1 MTSED
6 KNENINIDIGKLS
19 EKNLNIMKEM
29 KKGTIK
35 KIGEYLLF
43 ERIGRGTF
51 SKVIKAI
58 HIPTEQPIAVKILE
72 KDKIEDE
79 IDVER
84 IMREIEILKNI
95 DHPHICQTYE
105 TFSTVHNFYLM
116 MELVEGGDLF
126 DYVSDN
132 TFLSEQKAC
141 YFFRQLIS
149 VIEYLSEMEITHR
162 DIKLENIL
170 LDKNKQNIKV
180 IDFGLSNYCS
190 DKELLKS
197 SCGSPCYASP
207 EMLSGKPYHGIC
219 TDLWSSGIVLYSML
233 VGSLPFEEQE
243 LPVLYEQIKKG
254 KFYIPSNLSLRA
266 IDILK
271 KLLNVN
277 PSERITLQQIK
288 NHPWFNLEKNPMYKG
303 INILKEKFPYN
314 KSVVEYVIN
323 NYFENDNEVNVEKLI
338 EMIVE
343 HECNKYTA
351 TYYLTKKYILGIEE
365 KYPVREET
373 KKIKKNLDESEDS
386 LNLSEKV
393 SIKEKKH
400 KNKEKNLNKN
410 KESNKKNELN
420 KTSKK
425 NNEFQGIYETIELD
439 NNNKNLGNHKMKKK
453 NSNSRDKNDEKKV
466 INRYNTMQLIG
477 FKNKVIDTFN
487 SPDNNK
493 NINPASKK
501 EDNLKNGK
509 TISTNNTHSKVKTNF
524 FVFNRSNNS
533 PIADEKNDSE
543 KKSHQKFLSNDENL
557 CYNPKKNS
565 NSKIS
570 IKKSMKEEK
579 LIFKRI
585 VNVYSKPNEENI
597 REIKN
602 NSVNCKK
609 DKYNKN
615 FSYASIQSNNMNF
628 YLINNII
635 NKDKS
640 DSKNQNSNSNTIN
653 NPKPKKTNYIIKHNT
668 ITNDSKLKQHS
679 VIRGCVKN
687 DNNHLNDEPMSLEDC
702 MEESNN
708 KIKVNLKTEEEYSSN
723 NNAKGVDILE
733 KKKKKLGNKK
743 KSDLE
748 KPKKIQGL
756 PLQKIYLITNNRTNE
771 LEAFNKDKDSK
782 ANTERN
788 SNNDVYS
795 HTENKKRINSSIINN
810 NNYSDFNTFK
820 KYQKM
825 GRKKEKDKEKEEDK
839 SKENNCYKKKISPTN
854 KYTRKTNFCF
864 SNTNNKKTSE
874 IENYSESSSKLFKNF
889 LFNKK
894 NFILTNG
901 SGNTGNSISMEKHS
915 VIMKNNNLSPSF
927 LNKGITIG
935 LNTPKYK
942 KENVY
947 AKINIC
953 LANNNNYVSGNE
965 IKDENKII
973 SRNNVK
979 VNNSTGNKKMRL
991 NLFHNLTEDNN
1002 NGKGQNK

>member
-1 MTSED
+1 MSSED
-6 KNENINIDIGKLS
+6 KNENLNINI
-19 EKNLNIMKEM
+19 EKIAENKDLNIMKEM

-105 TFSTVHNFYLM
+105 TFSTIHNFYLM

-132 TFLSEQKAC
+132 TFLSEPKAC

-170 LDKNKQNIKV
+170 LDKEKKNIKV

-323 NYFENDNEVNVEKLI
+323 NYFENDNDVNKSKLI
-338 EMIVE
+338 NMIVE
-343 HECNKYTA
+343 HDCNKYTA
-351 TYYLTKKYILGIEE
+351 TYYLAKKYILGIEE
-365 KYPVREET
+365 KYPIREDS
-373 KKIKKNLDESEDS
+373 KKIKKNLEESDDS
-386 LNLSEKV
+386 INLSEKD
-393 SIKEKKH
+393 SLKDKKN
-400 KNKEKNLNKN
+400 KNKEKNLKKN
-410 KESNKKNELN
+410 KENSIKKNELN
-420 KTSKK
+420 KTCKK
-425 NNEFQGIYETIELD
+425 NAEFQGIFETIELD
-439 NNNKNLGNHKMKKK
+439 NDNKKGDNQKIKEKNFNNKENN
-453 NSNSRDKNDEKKV
+453 NEKKV
-466 INRYNTMQLIG
+466 ISRYNTMQLIG
-477 FKNKVIDTFN
+477 FKNKVMDNFN
-487 SPDNNK
+487 SNNDNNK
-493 NINPASKK
+493 SGVNPSLKN
-501 EDNLKNGK
+501 EDNLKNIK
-509 TISTNNTHSKVKTNF
+509 TINNNKTHAKVKTNF
-524 FVFNRSNNS
+524 FMFGHSNNS
-533 PIADEKNDSE
+533 PKFDEKIDSE
-543 KKSHQKFLSNDENL
+543 KKTHQKFLSNDANFY
-557 CYNPKKNS
+557 YNPKKNS
-565 NSKIS
+565 NPKIS
-570 IKKSMKEEK
+570 IKKPMKEEK

-585 VNVYSKPNEENI
+585 VNVYSKPNEESS

-602 NSVNCKK
+602 NSVNYKK
-609 DKYNKN
+609 EKFNKN
-615 FSYASIQSNNMNF
+615 ISYASIQSNNMNF

-635 NKDKS
+635 NKEKS
-640 DSKNQNSNSNTIN
+640 DSKTQNSNTIN
-653 NPKPKKTNYIIKHNT
+653 NPKPKKTKYIMKNST

-679 VIRGCVKN
+679 VIRGFVKN
-687 DNNHLNDEPMSLEDC
+687 DNNHLNDEPMSLEDYT
-702 MEESNN
+702 EESNN
-708 KIKVNLKTEEEYSSN
+708 KIKVNLKTEEENYYN
-723 NNAKGVDILE
+723 NNKKGSNILE
-733 KKKKKLGNKK
+733 KKKKKIGNRK
-743 KSDLE
+743 KSELE

-771 LEAFNKDKDSK
+771 LEAYNKDKNTK

-788 SNNDVYS
+788 SNIDVYS

-810 NNYSDFNTFK
+810 SNCSELNSFK
-820 KYQKM
+820 KYNKM
-825 GRKKEKDKEKEEDK
+825 SRKKDKDKDK
-839 SKENNCYKKKISPTN
+839 NKENNCYKKKISPTN
-854 KYTRKTNFCF
+854 KYTRKTYVCF
-864 SNTNNKKTSE
+864 SNTNKKTSE
-874 IENYSESSSKLFKNF
+874 IESYSENSSKLFKNF

-894 NFILTNG
+894 NYVLGNN
-901 SGNTGNSISMEKHS
+901 SGNTENSTSMEKHS
-915 VIMKNNNLSPSF
+915 VIIKNNNLSPSF
-927 LNKGITIG
+927 LSKGVTVG

-953 LANNNNYVSGNE
+953 LANNNNNYGNGNE
-965 IKDENKII
+965 VKDEKIL

-979 VNNSTGNKKMRL
+979 VNNSTGNKNMRL
-991 NLFHNLTEDNN
+991 NLFHNLTEDSNF
-1002 NGKGQNK
+1002 GKGQNK